1 MADPTRDR
9 RTFGPV
15 VLLGLAGAGL
25 AAVAASKAWVAGSSS
40 TAVTTGAMSFGA
52 GDHGESPLALALA
65 LVLLA
70 TWGVVLVTRGRF
82 RLVVAVLGA
91 AAALGFAVTTA
102 AAPWQLRD
110 SLERAILEATGA
122 PERDI
127 SVTAW
132 WWAAVVASVLA
143 CVASAACVRW
153 VRHWPEM
160 GAKYDNPAGS
170 GVAEDAGDAPVPTE
184 NIDIW
189 KALDEGRDP
198 TA

>member
-1 MADPTRDR
+1 MAEPRAR
-9 RTFGPV
+9 RAFGPV
-15 VLLGLAGAGL
+15 VLLGLASGGL
-25 AAVAASKAWVAGSSS
+25 AAVSASKPWVAGSTASS
-40 TAVTTGAMSFGA
+40 AALAVSA

-82 RLVVAVLGA
+82 RLVVAILGA

-102 AAPWQLRD
+102 LAPWQLRD
-110 SLERAILEATGA
+110 ALERAVLEATGTV
-122 PERDI
+122 ERDA

-132 WWAAVVASVLA
+132 WWAAVVAAVLA
-143 CVASAACVRW
+143 CAASAACVAW
-153 VRHWPEM
+153 VRQWPEM
-160 GAKYDNPAGS
+160 GAKYDNPATGHT
-170 GVAEDAGDAPVPTE
+170 GEDSGDAPVPTE

>member
-1 MADPTRDR
+1 MAEPRAR
-9 RTFGPV
+9 RAFGPV
-15 VLLGLAGAGL
+15 VLLGLASGGL
-25 AAVAASKAWVAGSSS
+25 AAVSASKAWIAGS
-40 TAVTTGAMSFGA
+40 TASAAALAVSA

-82 RLVVAVLGA
+82 RLVVAILGA

-102 AAPWQLRD
+102 LAPWQLRD
-110 SLERAILEATGA
+110 ALERAVLEATGTV
-122 PERDI
+122 ERDA

-132 WWAAVVASVLA
+132 WWAAVVAAVLA
-143 CVASAACVRW
+143 CAASAACVAW
-153 VRHWPEM
+153 VRQWPEM
-160 GAKYDNPAGS
+160 GAKYDNPATGHT
-170 GVAEDAGDAPVPTE
+170 GEDPGDAPVPTE